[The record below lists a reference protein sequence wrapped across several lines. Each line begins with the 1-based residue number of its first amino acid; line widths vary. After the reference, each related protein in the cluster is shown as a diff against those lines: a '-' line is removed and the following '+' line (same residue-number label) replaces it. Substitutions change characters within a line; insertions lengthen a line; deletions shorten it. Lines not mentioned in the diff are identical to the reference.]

1 MVQPPRE
8 PLGRSERRILLI
20 FAGVIIL
27 TAVLAI
33 TAQIVLGP
41 ADPETSTA
49 SPVPTAAIAS
59 PAAGA
64 SAPIS
69 HTSSPDVDVAATPGI
84 EPATCDGACLVRL
97 DDSDG
102 VRQSLDA
109 AGITP
114 NYTHDG
120 QVWAAMPA
128 ASIDAMRGRAI
139 PVTVIQADDDTLALY
154 VVRAPEEMG
163 QSEADDI
170 VSRAGTI
177 LDATGR
183 QRVIRV
189 EELPAPARGLVDRGI
204 WVEKFP
210 PTRDRPPV
218 PEADRETL
226 PRIDDLDTLVDDV
239 SGSELERTI
248 RDLQAQSSTDGTGV
262 GTRQYTTTGNVM
274 AGEYLYRR
282 FAGMGINVWFEDF
295 VTGDGLLSLNVVA
308 ELPGDDPSDAYLVLG
323 HYDSINDQSADQSE
337 APGADDNA
345 TGVASM
351 LEIARILSQR
361 RLAHPVRF
369 FATNVEEVGLQ
380 GVEAFTTRLAE
391 DGVVI
396 AGAYNIDAV
405 GSAAHGTQL
414 VLNGDAGSMW
424 LQDILV
430 DMNDRYGLGQ
440 ALLVRQNPVIVADD
454 NYLRDAGVPTILV
467 ARELFG
473 WSNIL
478 HTPGDTFES
487 IDMENV
493 QDATTLVLLGVAAL
507 AQDA

>member
-20 FAGVIIL
+20 FAGVIVL
-27 TAVLAI
+27 TAILAI

-41 ADPETSTA
+41 ADPETPAA
-49 SPVPTAAIAS
+49 SPVPTA
-59 PAAGA
+59 G
-64 SAPIS
+64 
-69 HTSSPDVDVAATPGI
+69 TSSPAPDVSFPATQPASPGPAATPVPP
-84 EPATCDGACLVRL
+84 PAACEGSCLVRVA
-97 DDSDG
+97 DSEG
-102 VRQSLDA
+102 VRQALTSEA
-109 AGITP
+109 VTP
-114 NYTHDG
+114 NYSHDG
-120 QVWAAMPA
+120 QLWAALPA
-128 ASIDAMRGRAI
+128 PAIDGMRSRGI
-139 PVTVIQADDDTLALY
+139 PVTMVQPHDETLALY
-154 VVRAPEEMG
+154 VTRAPEDMG
-163 QSEADDI
+163 ADEADAVI
-170 VSRAGTI
+170 SQAGEI
-177 LDATGR
+177 IDEVGR

-189 EELPAPARGLVDRGI
+189 EDLPAQARGLVDRGI

-210 PTRDRPPV
+210 PTRTRPPV
-218 PEADRETL
+218 SEADRETL
-226 PRIDDLDTLVDDV
+226 SRIDDLDTLVDDV
-239 SGSELERTI
+239 STGELEQTI
-248 RDLQAQSSTDGTGV
+248 RDLQAQSSNDGSGI

-282 FAGMGINVWFEDF
+282 FAEMGINVWFEDF
-295 VTGDGLLSLNVVA
+295 VTDDGLLSLNVVA
-308 ELPGDDPSDAYLVLG
+308 ELPGDDPAEAYLILG
-323 HYDSINDQSADQSE
+323 HYDSINDDAADQSE

-345 TGVASM
+345 TGIAAM
-351 LEIARILSQR
+351 LEIARVLSQH

-380 GVEAFTTRLAE
+380 GVEAFAARLAE

-414 VLNGDAGSMW
+414 VLNGDAASVW
-424 LQDILV
+424 LQDILI

-473 WSNIL
+473 WSSIL
-478 HTPGDTFES
+478 HTRGDTIET
-487 IDMENV
+487 IDLENV